1 MMTAGEIKIKMEEF
15 FLISH
20 LDGRT
25 DSELVRRKRNSSWL
39 LSVAARRRSELLLVV
54 PEFRLLPPE
63 VLFPWK
69 IVVGWKAALPGPAN
83 RDSLMQR
90 NFNVSAADKA
100 AAAVEN
106 SATGAADADVWDGIL
121 EEEDSVT
128 SADSHGVLYPAIS
141 A

>member
-1 MMTAGEIKIKMEEF
+1 MYF
-15 FLISH
+15 CVRLISH

-25 DSELVRRKRNSSWL
+25 DSEFVRRKRNSSWL
-39 LSVAARRRSELLLVV
+39 LSVAARRRSELLVV
-54 PEFRLLPPE
+54 PKFRLLPPE
-63 VLFPWK
+63 VLFPK

-100 AAAVEN
+100 AAAVES
-106 SATGAADADVWDGIL
+106 SATGAAADVLGMIL

>member
-1 MMTAGEIKIKMEEF
+1 M
-15 FLISH
+15 
-20 LDGRT
+20 
-25 DSELVRRKRNSSWL
+25 RRKRNSSWL

-63 VLFPWK
+63 VPFPWK

-90 NFNVSAADKA
+90 NFSVSAADKV

>member
-1 MMTAGEIKIKMEEF
+1 MMTAGEIKIKIKE

-39 LSVAARRRSELLLVV
+39 LSVAARRRSELLVV
-54 PEFRLLPPE
+54 PKFRLLPPE

-90 NFNVSAADKA
+90 NFNVSATDKA